1 MYKQPLLTLDGSE
14 LATAA
19 TPHAARL
26 AGPGGSVI
34 VLEVVDPK
42 DYVNYAQAPDGS
54 ERTPEE
60 IVAAME
66 KEAREHLD
74 AAAEVLKSL
83 GVAEVTPVISVGP
96 AGIEIIRVAVERECD
111 VIAMA
116 SRGRGGISRAII
128 GSVTDY
134 VERHTT
140 GTPVLV
146 VPVGQDD
153 GSRDG

>member
-1 MYKQPLLTLDGSE
+1 MYEKPLLTLDGSE

-19 TPHAARL
+19 TAHAARL

-34 VLEVVDPK
+34 VLEVIDPK
-42 DYVNYAQAPDGS
+42 DYVDYTEAPDGS
-54 ERTPEE
+54 ERTSEE

-66 KEAREHLD
+66 HEARQHLD
-74 AAAEVLKSL
+74 AAAKVLKSL
-83 GVAEVTPVISVGP
+83 GVTEVTPVISVGP
-96 AGIEIIRVAVERECD
+96 AGVEIIRVAEERECD

-116 SRGRGGISRAII
+116 SRGRGGISRALI

-134 VERHTT
+134 VERHIT

-146 VPVGQDD
+146 VPVGKVDD
-153 GSRDG
+153 PRDG

>member
-1 MYKQPLLTLDGSE
+1 MYERPLLTLDGSE

-34 VLEVVDPK
+34 VLEVIGPRDHVD
-42 DYVNYAQAPDGS
+42 YAEAPDGS
-54 ERTPEE
+54 KRTPEE
-60 IVAAME
+60 VVAAME
-66 KEAREHLD
+66 QEAHEHLD

-83 GVAEVTPVISVGP
+83 GVAEVTPVIGVGP
-96 AGIEIIRVAVERECD
+96 AGIEIIRVAEERECD

-116 SRGRGGISRAII
+116 SRGRGGIRRAVI

-134 VERHTT
+134 VARHSM

-146 VPVGQDD
+146 VPVGESAA
-153 GSRDG
+153 SRDG